1 MEEVSTE
8 LRNLK
13 FQVKEGEGELT
24 TNKRKVR
31 DLQTK
36 VSKVEETSIKQ
47 SDNYESRIKVL
58 LEEIE
63 SLNDAKN
70 SISQK
75 LMSDLQDQS
84 TTMNTMSSELT
95 SQTTNLA
102 KFKDQISELE
112 NSTQLYKEQ
121 CSERDQKILDY
132 ESIIKEKSDTITKV
146 NHENEK
152 RVNEN
157 KDLLSRNRL
166 YLAQID
172 KLQKENLD
180 FQDKVSVLGRDNLN
194 FAGQLELRA
203 KEIENLKEKERNADF
218 EEFEKRNLGK
228 EEGSSPRDKEEID
241 GLLGKLKSLEG
252 EVLELTESL
261 DYKVRE
267 LEDERVV
274 SRRLGERVG
283 EIESNCGM
291 LTENLDELK
300 RTREVE
306 KLENTNKME
315 EIQNSASKLKDQ
327 DLTVAKSE
335 IESYVSQISTL
346 TDANKKLVDSQN
358 AYKGSYEDI
367 KRELHQS
374 SSLFKTQEAELS
386 QTKIELGELT
396 YLTKCLSEEKSEI
409 LEKNRNLVEDLAVLV
424 KIQCGHDHSLL
435 LEKKKIID

>member
-172 KLQKENLD
+172 K
-180 FQDKVSVLGRDNLN
+180 
-194 FAGQLELRA
+194 
-203 KEIENLKEKERNADF
+203 
-218 EEFEKRNLGK
+218 
-228 EEGSSPRDKEEID
+228 
-241 GLLGKLKSLEG
+241 
-252 EVLELTESL
+252 
-261 DYKVRE
+261 
-267 LEDERVV
+267 
-274 SRRLGERVG
+274 
-283 EIESNCGM
+283 
-291 LTENLDELK
+291 
-300 RTREVE
+300 
-306 KLENTNKME
+306 
-315 EIQNSASKLKDQ
+315 
-327 DLTVAKSE
+327 
-335 IESYVSQISTL
+335 
-346 TDANKKLVDSQN
+346 
-358 AYKGSYEDI
+358 
-367 KRELHQS
+367 
-374 SSLFKTQEAELS
+374 
-386 QTKIELGELT
+386 
-396 YLTKCLSEEKSEI
+396 
-409 LEKNRNLVEDLAVLV
+409 
-424 KIQCGHDHSLL
+424 
-435 LEKKKIID
+435 

>member
-36 VSKVEETSIKQ
+36 VSKVVETSIKQ

-70 SISQK
+70 TISQK

-95 SQTTNLA
+95 NQTTNLA

-132 ESIIKEKSDTITKV
+132 ESIIKEKSDTITRV
-146 NHENEK
+146 NQENEK
-152 RVNEN
+152 RINEN

-172 KLQKENLD
+172 K
-180 FQDKVSVLGRDNLN
+180 
-194 FAGQLELRA
+194 
-203 KEIENLKEKERNADF
+203 
-218 EEFEKRNLGK
+218 
-228 EEGSSPRDKEEID
+228 
-241 GLLGKLKSLEG
+241 
-252 EVLELTESL
+252 
-261 DYKVRE
+261 
-267 LEDERVV
+267 
-274 SRRLGERVG
+274 
-283 EIESNCGM
+283 
-291 LTENLDELK
+291 
-300 RTREVE
+300 
-306 KLENTNKME
+306 
-315 EIQNSASKLKDQ
+315 
-327 DLTVAKSE
+327 
-335 IESYVSQISTL
+335 
-346 TDANKKLVDSQN
+346 
-358 AYKGSYEDI
+358 
-367 KRELHQS
+367 
-374 SSLFKTQEAELS
+374 
-386 QTKIELGELT
+386 
-396 YLTKCLSEEKSEI
+396 
-409 LEKNRNLVEDLAVLV
+409 
-424 KIQCGHDHSLL
+424 
-435 LEKKKIID
+435 